1 MGIMDQ
7 NSWLTSDD
15 KIIKLLP
22 LKLSSMWYMY
32 IHVHVNYTVQ

>member
-7 NSWLTSDD
+7 NSRLTSDD

-22 LKLSSMWYMY
+22 LKLSSMQY